1 MTFSDLLDMV
11 RREIIADQ
19 YADAYSDADIED
31 VLWKA
36 SVEIAAAFDI
46 PRELGESSTTEGA
59 TVVALGV
66 DAIRLHAL
74 QIAGDDGVSAD
85 IRQVWRMR
93 AVSPG
98 PLRYF
103 NFDVRRSSALAQIA
117 PTSTGGSANFEYTP
131 LLERATPI
139 GPSEPWNGTLSQFH
153 TMVAY
158 RAGISLYEMAERED
172 ETQHWTQ
179 QYELRAAEL
188 AAWLGRTDMANL
200 MIQPEARNDKGSR
213 G

>member
-1 MTFSDLLDMV
+1 MTFSELLDMV

-19 YADAYSDADIED
+19 YADAYADADIED

-46 PRELGESSTTEGA
+46 PRNLGTATATEDSA
-59 TVVALGV
+59 TLVLGV
-66 DAIRLHAL
+66 NAARLHAL

-103 NFDVRRSSALAQIA
+103 NFDVRRSGGNVEIA
-117 PTSTGGSANFEYTP
+117 PASVGGAAMFEYTP
-131 LLERATPI
+131 LLERPNPL
-139 GPSEPWNGTLSQFH
+139 GPGEPWNGALEPFH
-153 TMVAY
+153 SMVAY
-158 RAGISLYEMAERED
+158 RAGIALYEMAERED
-172 ETQHWTQ
+172 ETEHWQQ
-179 QYELRAAEL
+179 QYQLRVAEL

-200 MIQPEARNDKGSR
+200 MIEPEMRNDKGSR